1 MWPRQAVQRGR
12 ITSLAFLAT
21 LFLMHLQVPSPSP
34 VPPGCMAPLLLC
46 LTLLQNSASLR
57 TLCQPSSFT
66 CHFCYFPFFHF
77 FFPLVT
83 STLQT
88 KQHVM
93 LKGTLPLSP
102 QRNFSDNFSVFCLT
116 CPHQKPTHYIMQ
128 TIHCSMFSY
137 SWGHQ
142 FYYRYRFCDTGWHI
156 FSISLLKNASF

>member
-1 MWPRQAVQRGR
+1 MASAGSAEGEDHLPCLSGHSLFNAPAGSQSISSTPRMHGTLAAVPDPAAEQC
-12 ITSLAFLAT
+12 IPSYPLPAFL
-21 LFLMHLQVPSPSP
+21 LHLS
-34 VPPGCMAPLLLC
+34 LLL
-46 LTLLQNSASLR
+46 
-57 TLCQPSSFT
+57 
-66 CHFCYFPFFHF
+66 FPFFPF

-156 FSISLLKNASF
+156 FSISL